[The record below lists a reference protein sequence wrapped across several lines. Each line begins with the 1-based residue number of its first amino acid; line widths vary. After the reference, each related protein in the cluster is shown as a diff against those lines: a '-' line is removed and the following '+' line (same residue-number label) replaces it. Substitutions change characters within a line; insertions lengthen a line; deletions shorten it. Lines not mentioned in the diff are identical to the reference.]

1 MRRLALLAF
10 VVGCGSASPDL
21 PRPIVAV
28 RPVPAP
34 VASIEPQQEIAP
46 QRDEMLDW
54 VREKLP
60 EGGSVTRDEH
70 GAILVTHKAGPRES
84 LGSVAY
90 KYLALSSTYLA
101 EEFAKHIATVNA
113 IPMWDPSVAGKTI
126 TIPDIVAEPYKS
138 PEEERL
144 GWPED
149 RALRAIFLRGFDAL
163 GTWETTLDRLKARD
177 MNAVILDAKAYMGE
191 LTYPSKI
198 EVAVRTNASEGAPI
212 RDLARTIRFAHQRG
226 VRVSMRVACFHD
238 PLSAKRA
245 PELSIKGTWGGPYPV
260 GWLDPGDAAAQ
271 QYIADIV
278 TEVIEMGAD
287 EINLDYVRYPVDGG
301 LGNADFHL
309 KDTHRTRVGVI
320 TDFVKKI
327 HAITQAHH
335 VPLSLDIFGVTATG
349 QQIDIDN
356 LGQDIGKLAPNAEA
370 LMPMVYPSHYGRG
383 YMGWAEPGNHPEI
396 IAIGTKAAIAR
407 EKGGGAV
414 GGSAGGGTPLAIIR
428 PWLQA
433 FNYKSPEYSPKYLAQ
448 ETVEAQRGGG
458 VGYAMWNPGGWY
470 GDAWTAIPAKT
481 QQ

>member
-10 VVGCGSASPDL
+10 VVGCGSASSDL
-21 PRPIVAV
+21 PRPIVAI
-28 RPVPAP
+28 RPVPPP
-34 VASIEPQQEIAP
+34 VVDVAPQQEVVAP
-46 QRDEMLDW
+46 QKDEMLEW
-54 VREKLP
+54 VRAKLP
-60 EGGSVTRDEH
+60 QGGAVKRDEH
-70 GAILVTHKAGPRES
+70 GAIVVTHEGGAKDN
-84 LGSVAY
+84 LYKVALE
-90 KYLALSSTYLA
+90 YLPLSATYLA

-113 IPMWDPSVAGKTI
+113 IPAWDPSVAGKTI

-149 RALRAIFLRGFDAL
+149 RALRAIFLRGFDA
-163 GTWETTLDRLKARD
+163 GTAWEPTLDRMKARD

-198 EVAVRTNASEGAPI
+198 EVAVRTNAFDGAPI

-238 PLSAKRA
+238 PWSAKRA
-245 PELSIKGTWGGPYPV
+245 PELSIKGYWGGPYPV

-278 TEVIEMGAD
+278 TEVIAMGAD

-370 LMPMVYPSHYGRG
+370 LMPMVYPSHYGKG

-396 IAIGTKAAIAR
+396 IAIGTKAAIQR
-407 EKGGGAV
+407 EKGGG
-414 GGSAGGGTPLAIIR
+414 AIIR

-470 GDAWTAIPAKT
+470 GDAWTAIPPKT

>member
-1 MRRLALLAF
+1 MRKLFLFAF
-10 VVGCGSASPDL
+10 VVGCGSASSDL

-28 RPVPAP
+28 RPVPPTAV
-34 VASIEPQQEIAP
+34 VANVAPQQEIVAP
-46 QRDEMLDW
+46 QKDEMLEW
-54 VREKLP
+54 VRGKLP
-60 EGGSVTRDEH
+60 SGGSVKRDEH
-70 GAILVTHKAGPRES
+70 GAILVTHTGGATENVYT
-84 LGSVAY
+84 VAAE
-90 KYLALSSTYLA
+90 YLPLSTTYLA

-113 IPMWDPSVAGKTI
+113 IPAWNGSVAGKTI
-126 TIPDIVAEPYKS
+126 TIPDIVAKPYGT

-144 GWPED
+144 AWPED
-149 RALRAIFLRGFDAL
+149 RALRAIFLRGYDAL
-163 GTWETTLDRLKARD
+163 ASWESTLDHLKARD

-191 LTYPSKI
+191 LTYPSKV
-198 EVAVRTNASEGAPI
+198 EVAVRTKATDGAPI

-226 VRVSMRVACFHD
+226 VRVSLRVACFHD
-238 PLSAKRA
+238 PWSAKRA
-245 PELSIKGTWGGPYPV
+245 PELSIKGYWGGPYPV

-278 TEVIEMGAD
+278 TEVISLGAD

-309 KDTHRTRVGVI
+309 KDTGRTRVGVI

-370 LMPMVYPSHYGRG
+370 LMPMVYPSHYGKG

-407 EKGGGAV
+407 EKGASAV
-414 GGSAGGGTPLAIIR
+414 IR

-433 FNYKSPEYSPKYLAQ
+433 FNYKSPDYSPKYLAQ

-470 GDAWTAIPAKT
+470 GDAWTAIPPKT

>member
-1 MRRLALLAF
+1 MRKLALFAF
-10 VVGCGSASPDL
+10 VVGCGSASPNVAG
-21 PRPIVAV
+21 PIVAV
-28 RPVPAP
+28 RPVSPSA
-34 VASIEPQQEIAP
+34 VASVAPQQEIVAP
-46 QRDEMLDW
+46 RRDEMLEW

-60 EGGSVTRDEH
+60 EGGAVKRDDH
-70 GAILVTHKAGPRES
+70 GAIVVTHQVGAKDT

-90 KYLALSSTYLA
+90 KYLPLSSTYLA

-113 IPMWDPSVAGKTI
+113 IPSWDPSLAGKTI
-126 TIPDIVAEPYKS
+126 TIPDIVAQPYKS

-144 GWPED
+144 AWPED
-149 RALRAIFLRGFDAL
+149 RALRAIFLRGYDVL
-163 GTWETTLDRLKARD
+163 GTWETTLDRMKARD

-191 LTYPSKI
+191 LTYPSKV

-238 PLSAKRA
+238 PLGAKRA
-245 PELSIKGTWGGPYPV
+245 PELSIKGYWGGPYPV

-278 TEVIEMGAD
+278 TEVIAMGAD

-309 KDTHRTRVGVI
+309 KDTGRTRVGVI

-349 QQIDIDN
+349 TQVDIDN
-356 LGQDIGKLAPNAEA
+356 LGQDIGKLASHSEA
-370 LMPMVYPSHYGRG
+370 LMPMVYPSHYGKG
-383 YMGWAEPGNHPEI
+383 YRGWAEPGNHPEI
-396 IAIGTKAAIAR
+396 IAIGTKAAIER
-407 EKGGGAV
+407 EKGGG
-414 GGSAGGGTPLAIIR
+414 AIIR

-448 ETVEAQRGGG
+448 ETVEAQKGGG

-470 GDAWTAIPAKT
+470 GDAWSAIPPKT
-481 QQ
+481 AQ